1 LVGLL
6 FCTAVAIVLCGGAQ
20 ANEARQFTTQS
31 WHGLSGLFVIPTARL
46 VGKNRLVVGYN
57 ESKHTEFF
65 SGTRFSDRQVRGL
78 FTYGVNNWLEVTAA
92 YVGNQ
97 YDTGGGFTP
106 VLDNEGKFTG
116 SLKVRLS
123 KETKRSPEV
132 AFAIRDITDADSD
145 VYPLRGLHNGRK
157 FFLLASKRLAYLED
171 TGRFIDAHAG
181 ITHSERKSISGLFG
195 FEVAVSPS
203 MSIIAEGMFDSPFVN
218 FRDAYVAS
226 RRGRDNVAGRFIFD
240 MGLRFYPE
248 VAPGLVVDLGVVGD
262 GAFEFSFGTSY
273 TTGLR

>member
-1 LVGLL
+1 M
-6 FCTAVAIVLCGGAQ
+6 VLGVSAQ
-20 ANEARQFTTQS
+20 ASEARQFATQS
-31 WHGLSGLFVIPTARL
+31 WHGLSGLFVIPTARM

-78 FTYGVNNWLEVTAA
+78 FTYGVADWLEVTAA

-106 VLDNEGKFTG
+106 VLDNEGKVTG
-116 SLKVRLS
+116 SLKMRLS
-123 KETKRSPEV
+123 KETRRSPEV
-132 AFAIRDITDADSD
+132 AFAVRDITDADSD
-145 VYPLRGLHNGRK
+145 VDPLRGLHNGRK
-157 FFLLASKRLAYLED
+157 FFLLSSKRLVYRED
-171 TGRFIDAHAG
+171 TGRFIDAHVG

-203 MSIIAEGMFDSPFVN
+203 MSVIAEGMFDSPFVN

-226 RRGRDNVAGRFIFD
+226 GRGRNNVAGRFIFD
-240 MGLRFYPE
+240 MGLRFYPD
-248 VAPGLVVDLGVVGD
+248 VVSGLVIDLGVVGD

-273 TTGLR
+273 MAGL